1 MKIGLVYNA
10 RPTGYDRNDPDLEK
24 HIEGDE
30 WKTTEATGKAVESN
44 GHNVEYFPVDESVYE
59 RLRAAK
65 PHLDLV
71 FNLAEGLSQG
81 SDREAHI
88 PMICEILGLP
98 YTGPGPLSSALILNK
113 SRAKEIW
120 RANGVKTA
128 DSQLFT
134 SPSTKLTKS
143 LSYPLIVKPS
153 NEGSGIGIKSN
164 SIVKNAH
171 ELKSSVKLIVEEYR
185 QPALV
190 ETYLPGREFTVAL
203 VGNGESVVTLPI
215 IEINFAGFP
224 TGAPPIDSYEAKFI
238 YGATG
243 MVDMYGTEFC
253 PADVTP
259 KLAKTINELAKQA
272 YLTIGC
278 RDFGRVDI
286 RLDSMGVPH
295 VLEINHP
302 PGMMSDEFEASFVVI
317 AARKYGWE
325 FEKLINQILN
335 AASTRLGL
343 T

>member
-10 RPTGYDRNDPDLEK
+10 RPTSYDRSDPRLEK

-30 WKTTEATGKAVESN
+30 WKTTQATGRAVESN
-44 GHNVEYFPVDESVYE
+44 GHAVEYFPVDDNIYE

-65 PHLDLV
+65 SHLDLV

-88 PMICEILGLP
+88 PMFCEILGIP

-120 RANGVKTA
+120 RANEVKTA

-134 SPSTKLTKS
+134 TSTDSLRKS
-143 LSYPLIVKPS
+143 LTFPLIVKPS

-164 SIVKNAH
+164 SIVKNAR
-171 ELKSSVKLIVEEYR
+171 ELKSSVKLIIEEYH

-203 VGNGESVVTLPI
+203 VGNGENVVVLPI

-224 TGAPPIDSYEAKFI
+224 AGAPPIDSYEAKFI

-243 MVDMYGTEFC
+243 MVDMHGTEFC

-259 KLAKTINELAKQA
+259 QLAKTINDLAKQA

-286 RLDSMGVPH
+286 RIDGKGIPH

-317 AARKYGWE
+317 AAHKHGWT
-325 FEKLINQILN
+325 FDKLIKQILDS
-335 AASTRLGL
+335 AITRLRL
-343 T
+343 A